1 MIYTNSDG
9 GARGNP
15 GPGAIGI
22 IVRDNDRILTKY
34 SQKIGNYTTNNI
46 AEYEALIKALEL
58 ASIFTDKELTCILDS
73 ELIVKQLLGRYRV
86 RNLKLIP
93 LFLKVQKLQEKFEKI
108 TYKHSPREDNYQ
120 ILVDEMLND
129 VLDREFGVKKSRYRR
144 IYS

>member
-1 MIYTNSDG
+1 MIFTNSDG

-22 IVRDNDRILTKY
+22 IVRENDRILTKY

-58 ASIFTDKELTCILDS
+58 ASNFTDKELTCILDS
-73 ELIVKQLLGRYRV
+73 ELIVKQLLGEYKV
-86 RNLKLIP
+86 RDPKLLE
-93 LFLKVQKLQEKFEKI
+93 LFLKVQKLQERFEKVI
-108 TYKHSPREDNYQ
+108 YKHVSREDSYQ

-129 VLDREFGVKKSRYRR
+129 TLDRELGVKKSRYRKV
-144 IYS
+144 YS